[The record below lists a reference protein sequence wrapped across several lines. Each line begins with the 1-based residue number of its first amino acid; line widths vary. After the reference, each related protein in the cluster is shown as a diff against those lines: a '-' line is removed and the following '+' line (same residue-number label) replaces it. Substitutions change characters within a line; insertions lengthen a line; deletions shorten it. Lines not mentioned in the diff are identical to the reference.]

1 MDSTLLVRWPLYS
14 SSQWSSQE
22 ILSTIAPS
30 PGFTHHLYPDDCLV
44 YASFLDLCPQLLA
57 LILLLPI
64 RQLHWIVLSSTIQNF
79 HPCRPRKLELIPH
92 SLLSLLLTSHPHP
105 LSLQKDIDSTSR
117 LCILVLPLP
126 QFLFS
131 CLDQWNSFYII
142 QSSLNAVTENICN
155 KSLTKNLWLRTIQ
168 FLPCLCHNPV
178 WCWASLCSIQV
189 TRLPPSG
196 GDTTSSW
203 HRICV
208 QTWQAGRQ
216 ARERV
221 EFVMGLVYVQWWMRC
236 RIKAI
241 KTSVQKGE

>member
-1 MDSTLLVRWPLYS
+1 MDSTPLVRWPLYS

-105 LSLQKDIDSTSR
+105 LSLLKDIDSTSR
-117 LCILVLPLP
+117 LRILVLLLP
-126 QFLFS
+126 RFLFS

-155 KSLTKNLWLRTIQ
+155 KSLKSLAQNNTISSLLVSQSSVVLGKPLLHSGNQASSIWWWYHLVMAWNLCPNL
-168 FLPCLCHNPV
+168 
-178 WCWASLCSIQV
+178 
-189 TRLPPSG
+189 
-196 GDTTSSW
+196 
-203 HRICV
+203 
-208 QTWQAGRQ
+208 AGRQ